1 LADVVPGTPARVA
14 ALQTLRRVRAGGR
27 FDAALDEAARN
38 LSNADR
44 RLAHEISA
52 GVLRARDQLDRTV
65 RPLTTVRWSRLDPD
79 VRDLLHIGTYQI
91 RHLDRIPAH
100 AALSATVEAAKR
112 EVGTRPAGLV
122 NAVLRRVARG
132 EPAEQ
137 TTPHDAATQHSHPRW
152 LVERWRETFGG
163 ERTEGL
169 LAHNNARPP
178 LTLRPTRWSA
188 AELARALEEA
198 RIAHRPG
205 PFPPTLIV
213 EASPVTALP
222 GYADG
227 AFVVQD
233 AAQSRLLG
241 YAEIPERARVWD
253 ACAAPGGKSA
263 VLASSGRRVIASD
276 RNRRRVPVLR
286 RTLARVAPRTPV
298 LVADASRP
306 PFQPGSMDAV
316 LVDAP
321 CSATGTMARHPDARW
336 RLSPGRI
343 RRLVALQRAIL
354 DGVAG
359 VVARDGLLV
368 YLTCSL
374 EPEENGRQI
383 DHFLTRHPGFC
394 RATADLSI
402 FPTDAGTD
410 GGFGARMRRIS

>member
-1 LADVVPGTPARVA
+1 LADVVPGAPSRVA
-14 ALQTLRRVRAGGR
+14 ALETLRRVRAGGH
-27 FDAALDEAARN
+27 FKSALDEAARN
-38 LSNADR
+38 LSDVDR

-52 GVLRARDQLDRTV
+52 GVLQVRVQLDRAV

-79 VRDLLHIGTYQI
+79 VRDLLRIGAYQV
-91 RHLDRIPAH
+91 LCLNRIPPH
-100 AALSATVEAAKR
+100 AAVSTTVEAAKHT
-112 EVGTRPAGLV
+112 VGARSSGLV
-122 NAVLRRVARG
+122 NAVLRRVLRG

-137 TTPHDAATQHSHPRW
+137 TTPDDTAARHSHPRW
-152 LVERWRETFGG
+152 LVERWRETLGG
-163 ERTEGL
+163 DRTERL

-178 LTLRPTRWSA
+178 LTLRPTLWSA
-188 AELARALEEA
+188 SELARALEDA
-198 RIAHRPG
+198 GIAHRPG
-205 PFPPTLIV
+205 AFPPTLIV
-213 EASPVTALP
+213 EASSVAALP

-233 AAQSRLLG
+233 AAQSKLLG
-241 YAEIPERARVWD
+241 YAELPEGARVWD

-263 VLASSGRRVIASD
+263 VLASSGRRVISSD
-276 RNRRRVPVLR
+276 GDRRRMSVLR
-286 RTLARVAPRTPV
+286 RTLARVTPLTPT
-298 LVADASRP
+298 LVADARRP
-306 PFQPGSMDAV
+306 PFRPGSMDAV

-359 VVARDGLLV
+359 VVALEGLLV

-383 DHFLTRHPGFC
+383 DDFLSRHPGFC
-394 RATADLSI
+394 RAAADLSI